1 VPRRVDLEE
10 RGALVTAA
18 CLRLLERDGL
28 AALSVRHVADEAGI
42 AVASLRRLFPTQDDL
57 REHCLTI
64 IEQRV
69 TERLTALSSTG
80 RALAVDIVA
89 QVLPL
94 DPERTSEI
102 LAQVQLGVLSRTD
115 EALAPGARRL
125 NAGVGRICALAL
137 DVLGGAG
144 ALRPDHDRDY
154 ETDRL
159 HALVDG
165 LAVEHTWD
173 PGARSAE
180 RVLALVERHLDDL
193 APRRD

>member
-18 CLRLLERDGL
+18 CLRILERDGL
-28 AALSVRHVADEAGI
+28 AALSVRNVADEAGI
-42 AVASLRRLFPTQDDL
+42 AAASLRRLFPTQDAL

-64 IEQRV
+64 IEERV
-69 TERLTALSSTG
+69 TARLSALHSTG
-80 RALAVDIVA
+80 RARSLDILA

-94 DPERTSEI
+94 DAERTTEI

-115 EALAPGARRL
+115 EHLARSARRL
-125 NAGVGRICALAL
+125 NAGVGRVCARAI
-137 DVLGGAG
+137 DVLAEAGGLG
-144 ALRPDHDRDY
+144 PGRDSSD

-165 LAVEHTWD
+165 LAVEHTWE
-173 PGARSAE
+173 PAARTPE
-180 RVLALVERHLDDL
+180 RVMALVGLHLDGLGD
-193 APRRD
+193 PR